1 MDPLA
6 EGTKS
11 ITVCHENK
19 SINQIAAKHC
29 TVLQA
34 VSGYCWTGTE
44 GGNVMCGKCG
54 AVERDLSGGCND
66 GLSCLWKDLEMELL
80 EILSLDFD
88 ISITTDHI
96 LCTVQIVEREL

>member
-1 MDPLA
+1 
-6 EGTKS
+6 
-11 ITVCHENK
+11 
-19 SINQIAAKHC
+19 
-29 TVLQA
+29 
-34 VSGYCWTGTE
+34 
-44 GGNVMCGKCG
+44 MCGKCG

-96 LCTVQIVEREL
+96 LCTVQIVEREFKECREVQSARNRKILLGRLFVKFLNQFGTQMTLL